1 MAVYKNCLSAV
12 YKDSLAV
19 YKDSLAVHKDGLA
32 VHKDGLA
39 VYTNGLAVYTNGL
52 AVYKNGR
59 AVHKDGLRIKRV
71 SIKAMTAI
79 HLGFDMGIRNLAYCL
94 IRHEEDK
101 SWNVVA
107 WDNVDLL
114 EGGVSA
120 QSAKKCVGCGAA
132 ASWISHNGA
141 KWCKACATRV
151 RVKKSARGKPEHPTI
166 PCALSVAALR
176 SLASTEGVDGAKKMK
191 KDALLA
197 WAGARYLM
205 PWKPA
210 KAMDSSLGTVLAAMD
225 KWLDSMLPA
234 FAAATLIRLEN
245 QPVMKGPTMK
255 SVQMILYTLLSHRL
269 AREHRWNGRIEFVH
283 AGTKTRGAKATA
295 AASAAAPTVGTI
307 DLSGA
312 ALVAEDGK
320 AYRER
325 KSAAEAET
333 VRHLTERGAAAST
346 WLTYFQGKSKKSDLA
361 DAFLMA
367 LRI

>member
-1 MAVYKNCLSAV
+1 
-12 YKDSLAV
+12 
-19 YKDSLAVHKDGLA
+19 
-32 VHKDGLA
+32 
-39 VYTNGLAVYTNGL
+39 
-52 AVYKNGR
+52 
-59 AVHKDGLRIKRV
+59 
-71 SIKAMTAI
+71 MTV

-94 IRHEEDK
+94 IRHEAEK
-101 SWNVVA
+101 IWNVLA
-107 WDNVDLL
+107 WDNIDLL

-120 QSAKKCVGCGAA
+120 QSAKKCIGCHAT
-132 ASWISHNGA
+132 ASWISNNGK
-141 KWCKACATRV
+141 KWCKSCATRV
-151 RVKKSARGKPEHPTI
+151 RVKKTAREKPEHPTI
-166 PCALSVAALR
+166 PCALSVTPLRELAADMGINE
-176 SLASTEGVDGAKKMK
+176 TKKMK

-197 WAGARYLM
+197 WAAAHYLM

-225 KWLDSMLPA
+225 KWLDSVLPT
-234 FAAATLIRLEN
+234 FASATLIRLEN

-269 AREHRWNGRIEFVH
+269 AREHGWTGRIEFVH
-283 AGTKTRGAKATA
+283 AGVKTRGTK
-295 AASAAAPTVGTI
+295 AAAPTTAGAV

-333 VRHLTERGAAAST
+333 VRQLTERGVTAAS

-367 LRI
+367 LRN

>member
-1 MAVYKNCLSAV
+1 
-12 YKDSLAV
+12 
-19 YKDSLAVHKDGLA
+19 
-32 VHKDGLA
+32 
-39 VYTNGLAVYTNGL
+39 
-52 AVYKNGR
+52 
-59 AVHKDGLRIKRV
+59 
-71 SIKAMTAI
+71 MTAV

-94 IRHEEDK
+94 IRHETDK
-101 SWNVVA
+101 TWNVVA

-120 QSAKKCVGCGAA
+120 QGAKKCIGCDAA
-132 ASWISHNGA
+132 ASWISHNGK

-151 RVKKSARGKPEHPTI
+151 RVKKSAREKPEHPTI
-166 PCALSVAALR
+166 PCTLNVSELRGLAA
-176 SLASTEGVDGAKKMK
+176 AGGVTEVKKMK
-191 KDALLA
+191 KDALLK
-197 WAGARYLM
+197 WAAERYLM

-210 KAMDSSLGTVLAAMD
+210 KAMDSSLGVVLAAMD
-225 KWLDSMLPA
+225 KWLDSNLPI

-269 AREHRWNGRIEFVH
+269 AREHRWTGRIEFVH
-283 AGTKTRGAKATA
+283 AGVKTRGAAKK
-295 AASAAAPTVGTI
+295 APTVGTI

-312 ALVAEDGK
+312 VTTTEDGK

-325 KSAAEAET
+325 KASAEAET
-333 VRHLTERGAAAST
+333 IKRLTERGLPVAT

-367 LRI
+367 LRA